1 MTIPTK
7 RKRGMVLTI
16 ATKRERGM
24 VLTIPTKRERGMD
37 LTVSPL
43 VTVIPGQAGIHSAPR
58 HLRHRLKPNARLR
71 RNDTLGPFRE
81 DPHA

>member
-7 RKRGMVLTI
+7 RK
-16 ATKRERGM
+16 RGM

>member
-1 MTIPTK
+1 MVLTIPTK
-7 RKRGMVLTI
+7 KERGMVLI
-16 ATKRERGM
+16 TKRERGM
-24 VLTIPTKRERGMD
+24 V

>member
-7 RKRGMVLTI
+7 IERGMVLTI
-16 ATKRERGM
+16 PTKKERGM

-43 VTVIPGQAGIHSAPR
+43 FAVIPAQAGIHPAPR
-58 HLRHRLKPNARLR
+58 DLRHRLKPNARLR

-81 DPHA
+81 DYPA

>member
-58 HLRHRLKPNARLR
+58 PLRHRLKPNARLR

>member
-58 HLRHRLKPNARLR
+58 HLRHRLRPNARLR